1 MKNFMKGMD
10 HQSSGFQY
18 LKDKFRRILT
28 DAKVEAGVFTG
39 PQIRSVIRDSSFP
52 SSLNEMELSAWT
64 WFVEVVRN
72 FLGNH
77 KAENH
82 CELIENMLKS
92 YERMGCRMSLKM
104 HFLHSHLDFF
114 PANLGAVSYEHGE
127 RFHQQIS
134 VMENRYQG
142 NFNPNMMG
150 DYCWFL
156 QKESSSSYKR
166 RMKKKHQSF
175 T

>member
-1 MKNFMKGMD
+1 MD
-10 HQSSGFQY
+10 HQGSGFQY
-18 LKDKFRRILT
+18 LKDKFRGILS
-28 DAKVEAGVFTG
+28 DAKLEAGVFTG

-52 SSLNEMELSAWT
+52 SILNEMELSAWRS
-64 WFVEVVRN
+64 FVEAVKH
-72 FLGNH
+72 FLGNY

-92 YERMGCRMSLKM
+92 YEQMGCRMSLKM

-114 PANLGAVSYEHGE
+114 PANLGAVSDEHGE

-134 VMENRYQG
+134 IMESRYQG

-156 QKESSSSYKR
+156 QKESPSSYKR
-166 RMKKKHQSF
+166 QMKRKHQSF